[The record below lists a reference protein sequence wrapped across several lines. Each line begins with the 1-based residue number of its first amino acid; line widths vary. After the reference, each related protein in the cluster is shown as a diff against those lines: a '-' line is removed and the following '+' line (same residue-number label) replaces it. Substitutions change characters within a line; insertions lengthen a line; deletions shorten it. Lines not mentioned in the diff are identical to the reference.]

1 VQEIK
6 IGDLRISQNTLIRI
20 GVIVLAMVWLYFDV
34 FRKLLSDWWVD
45 ENYSHGLL
53 VPLISGYA
61 IWQNRDR
68 FEGLSLKPSSILGWL
83 GMIGAVVLLWGGTL
97 GAELFTTRISLV
109 AAIISLIFYFAGFQW
124 LKHLSFPLVLLCLAI
139 PIPSII
145 FTRISFPL
153 QLLASDYA
161 ATVIN
166 WLDIPAFRNGNVIEL
181 AQMKLEVVEA
191 CSGIRSL
198 MSLATLAVTYA
209 YFTEPRWWRRI
220 LLIASVIPIA
230 IFTNATR
237 VTITGIMAH
246 YRGEDAAQGFQHAFS
261 GWLIF
266 IVAMLMLLV
275 VAHCLRA
282 LSRFLPENWR

>member
-1 VQEIK
+1 MQEIK
-6 IGDLRISQNTLIRI
+6 IGELTISQNTLLRI
-20 GVIVLAMVWLYFDV
+20 GLLTLALVWLYFDV
-34 FRKLLSDWWVD
+34 LRKLMSDWWID

-53 VPLISGYA
+53 VPFIGGYA

-68 FEGLSLKPSSILGWL
+68 FQGLALKPLNVLGW
-83 GMIGAVVLLWGGTL
+83 IGIIAAVVMLWGGTL
-97 GAELFTTRISLV
+97 GAELFSTRISLV
-109 AAIISLIFYFAGFQW
+109 GALISLILYFAGFKW
-124 LKHLSFPLVLLCLAI
+124 LKHLSFPLVLLLLAI
-139 PIPSII
+139 PIPAII
-145 FTRISFPL
+145 FSRISFPL

-230 IFTNATR
+230 IFTNAAR
-237 VTITGIMAH
+237 VTITGVMAH
-246 YRGEDAAQGFQHAFS
+246 YRGEEAAQGFQHAFS

-275 VAHCLRA
+275 VAQFLRSV
-282 LSRFLPENWR
+282 SRFLPENWR